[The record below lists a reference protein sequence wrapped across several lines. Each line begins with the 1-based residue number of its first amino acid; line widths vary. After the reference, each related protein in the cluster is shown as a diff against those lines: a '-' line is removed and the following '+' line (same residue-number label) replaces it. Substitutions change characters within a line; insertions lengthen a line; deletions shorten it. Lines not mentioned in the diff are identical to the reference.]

1 MKRPQQVA
9 EQPRAEAREWIARVA
24 GIVALIVGVDY
35 VAWRFA
41 VTLNPAAMWLS
52 LPVWLAELYGLLS
65 TVLFTFIVW
74 GPMKRRLAAAPS
86 RRSVLT
92 SLCPHTTSRC
102 GSCGG
107 PYSAPVRSVTRTQPI
122 FSMTPTV
129 RRWPPWRS
137 SSDASSP

>member
-86 RRSVLT
+86 RRLSVDIFVPTYDEPLWIVRRT
-92 SLCPHTTSRC
+92 LLGARAVRYPHTTAKRMD
-102 GSCGG
+102 
-107 PYSAPVRSVTRTQPI
+107 PRA
-122 FSMTPTV
+122 
-129 RRWPPWRS
+129 
-137 SSDASSP
+137 D